1 MVLLSASHV
10 QSSPFHIC
18 FVLQHSSK
26 KILQELNCI
35 VKFSAGTM
43 LSVNFLDFR
52 ETETDLIW
60 PIILRHLVMT
70 YFYLKWF
77 ISLFHFLDFVIT
89 LPVSIR
95 YQQHRSMAKK
105 ILTWRKEYTTLTVFE
120 ENILR
125 ISLVLLLNICG
136 MTKFKRD
143 INSNK
148 LFWTGVPVSSK
159 RFFAYSSKVKN
170 SNKKH

>member
-1 MVLLSASHV
+1 MCNPLLFIYALFFST
-10 QSSPFHIC
+10 
-18 FVLQHSSK
+18 LLK
-26 KILQELNCI
+26 KYCKNSIALWNFQLEQCY
-35 VKFSAGTM
+35 
-43 LSVNFLDFR
+43 LSIFLDFR

-60 PIILRHLVMT
+60 PSILRHLVMT